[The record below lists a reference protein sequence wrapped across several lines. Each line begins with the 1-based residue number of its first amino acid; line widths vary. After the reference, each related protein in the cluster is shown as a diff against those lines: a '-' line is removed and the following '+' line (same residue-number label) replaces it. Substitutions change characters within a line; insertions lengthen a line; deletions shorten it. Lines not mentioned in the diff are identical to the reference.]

1 MLPIGERIR
10 NLRRAKDETQEDL
23 AFVLDVSFQ
32 AVSRWEK
39 GDAYPDIE
47 LLPKLAAH
55 YGVTTD
61 ALLGADEETVQAER
75 KMQIEK
81 CREDI
86 MTSWPKAKTTEEK
99 RIVYGE
105 ARGAF
110 DRFPEELYFA
120 YVAANCLIA
129 DILPREEALPKF
141 RVLCSRMLE
150 QPVPVWRFFAL
161 RLIYLY
167 EEEEKLEEYWKYVP
181 PYPFTRN
188 SLLAERYAFRG
199 EIERHHR
206 KRKENLFEALRHTF
220 EVEFHD
226 DTPEGAAA
234 SARAIL
240 KIIDTLRDPDDDRDA
255 WLAERILYNHIL
267 ANAYDRLG
275 QKESCYRALDT
286 AVTLCELCFTIPE
299 NEPLAFHS
307 PVLDPV
313 TVTRRFAFEPEHGKP
328 PAGDLLRS
336 NLQRPLF
343 DLLFLFAFSDWPK
356 PGYWND
362 PSFKSVTDRIGILHD
377 REFR

>member
-10 NLRRAKDETQEDL
+10 SLRRAKDETQEDL
-23 AFVLDVSFQ
+23 AQVLGVSYQ
-32 AVSRWEK
+32 AVSRWEN

-61 ALLGADEETVQAER
+61 ELLGADEETVRAER
-75 KMQIEK
+75 KKLIEER
-81 CREDI
+81 REDI
-86 MTSWPKAKTTEEK
+86 MTSWSKAKNKEEK
-99 RIVYGE
+99 RTVYGE
-105 ARGAF
+105 ARGVF

-129 DILPREEALPKF
+129 DILPREKALPEF
-141 RVLCSRMLE
+141 RALCSRMLE

-167 EEEEKLEEYWKYVP
+167 EEEEKLEDYWKYVP

-199 EIERHHR
+199 EIERHHM
-206 KRKENLFEALRHTF
+206 KRKENMFETLRHTF

-234 SARAIL
+234 SSKAIL
-240 KIIDTLRDPDDDRDA
+240 KIIDCLRNPEDDRDA
-255 WLAERILYNHIL
+255 WLSERIRYHKIL
-267 ANAYDRLG
+267 AVAYDRLG
-275 QKESCYRALDT
+275 QKEPCFRALDT

-299 NEPLAFHS
+299 DEPLAFHS
-307 PVLDPV
+307 PVLDPI

-328 PAGDLLRS
+328 PEGDLLRS
-336 NLQRPLF
+336 HLQEPLF
-343 DLLFLFAFSDWPK
+343 YLLMEPSGSPK
-356 PGYWND
+356 PGFWGD
-362 PSFKSVTDRIGILHD
+362 PYYKSLTDRIGVMHD
-377 REFR
+377 REFQ